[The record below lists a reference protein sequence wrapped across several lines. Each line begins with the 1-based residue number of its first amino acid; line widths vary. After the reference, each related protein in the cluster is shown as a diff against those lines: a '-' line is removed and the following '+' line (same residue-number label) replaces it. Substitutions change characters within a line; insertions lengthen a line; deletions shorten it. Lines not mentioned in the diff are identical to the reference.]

1 VVVPN
6 AGHYIADEQP
16 EELVA
21 LIAARVAGR

>member
-16 EELVA
+16 EALAA
-21 LIAARVAGR
+21 LIAARAGGR